1 MAAGR
6 RKQRMS
12 REKHIDQK
20 QVVQMARDICCKRD
34 KPQNCKDC
42 DVMWCKAQLHA
53 FRAYK
58 AGYRK
63 QEEGE
68 WVRRYS
74 DHTDHLGTFKK
85 YDGDFCSICGVLG
98 SGNFCPNCG
107 AKMKGGE

>member
-1 MAAGR
+1 MSKE
-6 RKQRMS
+6 KQ
-12 REKHIDQK
+12 IDQK

-42 DVMWCKAQLHA
+42 NEMWCKAHLHA

-68 WVRRYS
+68 WEKSEIPGEEYVCSVCGGACWY
-74 DHTDHLGTFKK
+74 
-85 YDGDFCSICGVLG
+85 YDVEGYVAKSR
-98 SGNFCPNCG
+98 FCPNCG
-107 AKMKGGE
+107 ARMKGGAE